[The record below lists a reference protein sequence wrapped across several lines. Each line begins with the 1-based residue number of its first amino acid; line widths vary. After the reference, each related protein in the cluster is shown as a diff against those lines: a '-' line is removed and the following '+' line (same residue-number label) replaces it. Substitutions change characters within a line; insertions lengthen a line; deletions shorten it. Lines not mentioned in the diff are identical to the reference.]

1 MDRMPTPRDPH
12 QFYYH
17 EELSP
22 DYKRWPGDFDTE
34 AIRELDDIVRGWQG
48 YPHAVKLWDE

>member
-12 QFYYH
+12 QWYSH
-17 EELSP
+17 PELSDEYP
-22 DYKRWPGDFDTE
+22 RWPADLDTQ

-48 YPHAVKLWDE
+48 YPQEKEDL

>member
-1 MDRMPTPRDPH
+1 MNPMPTPRDPH

-22 DYKRWPGDFDTE
+22 DYKRWPGDEDTQ

-48 YPHAVKLWDE
+48 YPKQIKED

>member
-1 MDRMPTPRDPH
+1 MPTPRDPH

-22 DYKRWPGDFDTE
+22 DYKRWPGDYNTE
-34 AIRELDDIVRGWQG
+34 AIREQDDIIRDWQG
-48 YPHAVKLWDE
+48 YPTNKEDL